1 MLRSFAVQT
10 IKEVEAMK
18 SIWRQLLNRVGLSL
32 CFSLTLAA
40 LPAAAQD
47 LKAVT
52 VAQGLASPWGLA
64 FLPGG
69 RFLVTERLGR
79 LRIIEPDGK
88 LSAPL
93 EGLPAISVA
102 GQCGLLDVVL
112 DPQFAVNQR
121 IFFTFAEP
129 AASGQSGQSSNSTA
143 VGRARLLSDKPSG
156 DKPSGDKPSADKP
169 SGDKLVEVR
178 TIFSQQPK
186 VVSNLHCGSR
196 IVFARDGTLW
206 VGLGDRFSRKEDAQD
221 LTNHLG
227 KIVRIDAD
235 GKAPADNPFVKTPG
249 AAPEVFSLGHRNIQG
264 MALHPATG
272 DLWESEHGPQ
282 GGDEINVISAGLNYG
297 WPVITHGRNYGSGTP
312 IGEEGPKAGFEPA
325 LKLWVPTSVAPS
337 GLAFVTSDRYPL
349 WKGQLV
355 MGTLREQTLIR
366 LKLDGRKVVEEFRMN
381 TGLKERIRDVRQ
393 GPDGWLY
400 ALTDG
405 AQGRLVRLELP

>member
-1 MLRSFAVQT
+1 MRRIS
-10 IKEVEAMK
+10 
-18 SIWRQLLNRVGLSL
+18 R
-32 CFSLTLAA
+32 
-40 LPAAAQD
+40 
-47 LKAVT
+47 
-52 VAQGLASPWGLA
+52 
-64 FLPGG
+64 FLP
-69 RFLVTERLGR
+69 
-79 LRIIEPDGK
+79 
-88 LSAPL
+88 S
-93 EGLPAISVA
+93 ISVT

-129 AASGQSGQSSNSTA
+129 APPGQSGNSTA
-143 VGRARLLSDKPSG
+143 VGRARLVSDKPS
-156 DKPSGDKPSADKP
+156 A
-169 SGDKLVEVR
+169 DKLVEVR

-186 VVSNLHCGSR
+186 VASNLHCGSR

-221 LTNHLG
+221 LSNHLG
-227 KIVRIDAD
+227 KMVRIDAD

-337 GLAFVTSDRYPL
+337 GLAFVTSDRYPG
-349 WKGQLV
+349 WQGQLV

-381 TGLKERIRDVRQ
+381 IGLKERIRDVRQ

-400 ALTDG
+400 LLTDS
-405 AQGRLVRLELP
+405 AQGKLIRLELP

>member
-1 MLRSFAVQT
+1 MAVRAFKNT
-10 IKEVEAMK
+10 TKAEVMN
-18 SIWRQLLNRVGLSL
+18 SIWRRCLGSLGLG
-32 CFSLTLAA
+32 LTLTCATA

-47 LKAVT
+47 LKPIT
-52 VAQGLASPWGLA
+52 VAQGLSSPWGLA

-69 RFLVTERLGR
+69 RFLVTERVGR

-129 AASGQSGQSSNSTA
+129 APVGQGGNSTA
-143 VGRARLLSDKPSG
+143 VGRARLV
-156 DKPSGDKPSADKP
+156 A
-169 SGDKLVEVR
+169 DKLVDVR

-186 VVSNLHCGSR
+186 VASNLHCGSR

-221 LTNHLG
+221 LSNHLG
-227 KIVRIDAD
+227 KMVRIDAD

-249 AAPEVFSLGHRNIQG
+249 AAAEVFSLGHRNIQG

-282 GGDEINVISAGLNYG
+282 GGDEINVIAAGRNYG
-297 WPVITHGRNYGSGTP
+297 WPLITHGRNYGSGTP

-337 GLAFVTSDRYPL
+337 GLAFVTSDRYPG
-349 WKGQLV
+349 WKGNLV
-355 MGTLREQTLIR
+355 MGTLREQTLFR
-366 LKLDGRKVVEEFRMN
+366 LALDGRKVVEESRVN
-381 TGLKERIRDVRQ
+381 TGLKERIRDVRL

-400 ALTDG
+400 VLTDG